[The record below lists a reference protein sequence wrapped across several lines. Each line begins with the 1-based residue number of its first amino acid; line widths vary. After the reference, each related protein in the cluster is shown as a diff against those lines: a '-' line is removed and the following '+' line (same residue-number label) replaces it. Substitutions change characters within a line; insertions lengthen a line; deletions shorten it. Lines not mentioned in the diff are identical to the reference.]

1 MPTLW
6 LLSVCAFAS
15 MASMRVGDSL
25 VPVLSAEFATS
36 AGRAAQVISAFALA
50 YGLSQLIYGTL
61 GDRYGKVRIIGLA
74 TVGCVA
80 GNAAAAFSPTLDWLV
95 VSRMIS
101 GATAAGIIPL
111 TMAWIGDTVAYEQR
125 QAVLARLL
133 GATVFGM
140 ISGQWLGGVIADT
153 LGWRTAF
160 GALAAIF
167 LLGGAT
173 LLASGNEAPAAPAG
187 VRRSF
192 LKGIAQV
199 LALPWARW
207 IMGAAFIEG
216 ALAFSALAFIP
227 FHLHGGLGLSLSTA
241 GALVALYGIGGLI
254 YSRWARALVRRL
266 GEAGLAKLGGVCMA
280 AAFATLAVAGSWIW
294 AAPACLVA
302 GFGFY
307 ALHNTLQTH
316 ATQMAPEAR
325 GTAVSLFACSLFFG
339 QSAGILAAAWFVD
352 RYPTAMIFAC
362 SAVGLLLLA
371 YGFASLIA
379 NRLRM
384 A

>member
-25 VPVLSAEFATS
+25 VPALSAEFATG
-36 AGRAAQVISAFALA
+36 AGRSAQVISAFALA
-50 YGLSQLIYGTL
+50 YGLAQLIYGTL

-74 TVGCVA
+74 TAGCVV

-95 VSRMIS
+95 VSRMVS

-125 QAVLARLL
+125 QTVLAEVL

-153 LGWRTAF
+153 LGWRAAF
-160 GALAAIF
+160 GVLAALF

-173 LLASGNEAPAAPAG
+173 LLASSSHATRAPGGAQHGFLRG
-187 VRRSF
+187 VTH
-192 LKGIAQV
+192 V

-227 FHLHGGLGLSLSTA
+227 YHLHARLGVSLSAA
-241 GALVALYGIGGLI
+241 GALVALYGVGGFA
-254 YSRWARALVRRL
+254 YSRWAGALLRRL

-280 AAFATLAVAGSWIW
+280 IAFGAIALADSWMW

-316 ATQMAPEAR
+316 ATQMAPQAR
-325 GTAVSLFACSLFFG
+325 GIAMSLFVCALFFG
-339 QSAGILAAAWFVD
+339 QSAGILVAAWFVD
-352 RYPTAMIFAC
+352 RSSAAMIFAG
-362 SAVGLLLLA
+362 SALGLLFLA
-371 YGFASLIA
+371 QSFASLIA
-379 NRLRM
+379 NRVRI